1 MPTITYLDDEEPKT
15 EKEEHPARPA
25 TRRHGPAG
33 GGRFIVLFLFL
44 SLIMGLVG
52 AVGGV
57 LLVTSTSFGKA
68 LGLTGTGAA
77 PTLGFGTKDTI
88 VLEESSKVSD
98 VAEQVSP
105 SVVSISSSTKQ
116 QDVFGRIF
124 EAKGGGTGFIIT
136 GDGLIVTNKHVVAD
150 DGAAYTVFTSTGDA
164 HEAKVLA
171 RDPLNDLAVL
181 KIEASGLPVVQLGD
195 SDALKIGQH
204 VVAIGNALGEFSNS
218 VTTGVISAKERQ
230 IQAQAGRGVV
240 ENLSGLLQTDAA
252 INPGNSGGP
261 LVNLAGQVIGIN
273 TAVAGGAENIG
284 FAIPINVVKKAIESV
299 KSTGEIKR
307 PQMGVRYVPIT
318 KEFAK
323 LNQLPVDHGVLLV
336 RGNDP
341 GELAVVPSSPAD
353 KAGLTEGDIV
363 TEINGDRIDE
373 NHPLLAILTK
383 YEIGQKVILTVLTK
397 GETKKVELELGEVK

>member
-1 MPTITYLDDEEPKT
+1 MPTITYLDDEQTPPKRT
-15 EKEEHPARPA
+15 SDEQPDTSQPHRHRPA
-25 TRRHGPAG
+25 GAQ
-33 GGRFIVLFLFL
+33 FIVLFLFL
-44 SLIMGLVG
+44 SLVMGLVG

-68 LGLTGTGAA
+68 LGLTNNGAT
-77 PTLGFGTKDTI
+77 TLGFGSKETI

-105 SVVSISSSTKQ
+105 SVVSISTSTKQ
-116 QDVFGRIF
+116 MDVFGRVF
-124 EAKGGGTGFIIT
+124 ESKGGGTGFIIT
-136 GDGLIVTNKHVVAD
+136 ADGLIVTNKHVVD
-150 DGAAYTVFTSTGDA
+150 DESATYTVFTSNGDA

-171 RDPLNDLAVL
+171 KDPLNDLAVL
-181 KIEASGLPVVQLGD
+181 KIEASSLPVLELGD
-195 SDALKIGQH
+195 SDNLKIGQH

-336 RGNDP
+336 RGSDV
-341 GELAVVPSSPAD
+341 GQLAVVPGSPAD
-353 KAGLTEGDIV
+353 KAGLEEGDII
-363 TEINGDRIDE
+363 TEISGENIDE
-373 NHPLLAILTK
+373 NHPLLALLAK
-383 YEIGQKVILTVLTK
+383 HEIGETVALTVLK
-397 GETKKVELELGEVK
+397 DGETKKLELELGELK

>member
-1 MPTITYLDDEEPKT
+1 
-15 EKEEHPARPA
+15 
-25 TRRHGPAG
+25 
-33 GGRFIVLFLFL
+33 
-44 SLIMGLVG
+44 MGLVG

-68 LGLTGTGAA
+68 LGLSGRDGT
-77 PTLGFGTKDTI
+77 PPLGFGTTDRI

-105 SVVSISSSTKQ
+105 SVVSISSSAKQ
-116 QDVFGRIF
+116 IDVFGRVF

-136 GDGLIVTNKHVVAD
+136 SDGLIVTNKHVVD
-150 DGAAYTVFTSTGDA
+150 DAGAAYTVFTSNGDA
-164 HEAKVLA
+164 HEAKILA
-171 RDPLNDLAVL
+171 KDPLNDLAVL
-181 KIEASGLPVVQLGD
+181 KIEASGLPVVALGD

-299 KSTGEIKR
+299 KTTGEIKR

-318 KEFAK
+318 KELAK
-323 LNQLPVDHGVLLV
+323 LNQLPADHGILIV
-336 RGNDP
+336 RGADP
-341 GELAVVPSSPAD
+341 AQLAVVPGSPAD
-353 KAGLTEGDIV
+353 KAGLVEGDII
-363 TEINGDRIDE
+363 TQIDNDTIDE
-373 NHPLLAILTK
+373 NHPLLAILTR
-383 YEIGQKVILTVLTK
+383 YEIGQTVSLTVLHK
-397 GETKKVELELGEVK
+397 GETKQIELQLGELK